1 MRFHLYTKNWLHNF
15 QNWWF
20 WIWFFKSK
28 WDFSTDLNFILEI
41 IKVCVFFQN
50 IHFWISSSCSC
61 CSCGWSSKKCWSASI
76 TSWKMMSG
84 CHQRIELRLVS
95 VIAVINCRVIMIG
108 THCRS
113 SWSSSVRTKSEEI
126 CHFSTRHLGFEST
139 CEPSVFGFR
148 CQFAISRLNV
158 FFFQCDGT
166 SNRVQLIVESTSIA
180 NRFAAVISSP

>member
-41 IKVCVFFQN
+41 KMCFFQN
-50 IHFWISSSCSC
+50 IHFWSSSSCSC

-76 TSWKMMSG
+76 TSWEMMSG
-84 CHQRIELRLVS
+84 SHQRIELRLVS
-95 VIAVINCRVIMIG
+95 VIAIIYCRVIVIG
-108 THCRS
+108 THRRS

-139 CEPSVFGFR
+139 SEPSIFGFR

-166 SNRVQLIVESTSIA
+166 SNL
-180 NRFAAVISSP
+180 